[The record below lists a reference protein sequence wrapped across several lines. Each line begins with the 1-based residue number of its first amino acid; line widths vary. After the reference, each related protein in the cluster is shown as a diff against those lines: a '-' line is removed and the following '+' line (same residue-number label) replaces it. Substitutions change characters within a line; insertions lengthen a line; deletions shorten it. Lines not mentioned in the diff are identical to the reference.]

1 MISPTTIRSTLQQA
15 HPGAQIDVIDTKGDG
30 YHFQI
35 NITCAKLSQLPP
47 VKGHQAVYQ
56 ALGPE
61 LTGTI
66 HAVSIHI
73 QSPKSTAASGPHNL

>member
-15 HPGAQIDVIDTKGDG
+15 HPEAQITVIDTKGDG

-35 NITCAKLSQLPP
+35 NITCPRLSKLPP
-47 VKGHQAVYQ
+47 VKGHQAVYR

-61 LTGTI
+61 LTQAI
-66 HAVSIHI
+66 HAISIHI
-73 QSPKSTAASGPHNL
+73 QSPAPSS